1 MGFCVSDSLSWNNTG
16 LSEIKI
22 NLDPT
27 EIKVNRFLYFH
38 SSDWW
43 NCIKQKSQ
51 KNIII
56 RLEKSLLLYTS
67 WIILGIK
74 MWKVIKKKIWKTL
87 FNLVLLL
94 KFKSNETL
102 RITIQPSKELLPCC
116 VSLLIHILCTVRGNS
131 LWNSRFSRENKK
143 ILTSM
148 WQLHRRHNWWYFACS
163 GPKRYFIS
171 TQRHFCIDLFAL

>member
-1 MGFCVSDSLSWNNTG
+1 M
-16 LSEIKI
+16 KI

-74 MWKVIKKKIWKTL
+74 MWKALKKKGKKKKYEKPYLIWYCYWNLKAMQHWGLQFSLPKICCHVVSVFSSTSSVLFWAIVYGTPDFPGKTKNSSPL
-87 FNLVLLL
+87 CGNCIEDIIDGILPAVGQKGILYQHKGIFVLTYLLYRSLDMCLLVVL
-94 KFKSNETL
+94 
-102 RITIQPSKELLPCC
+102 
-116 VSLLIHILCTVRGNS
+116 
-131 LWNSRFSRENKK
+131 
-143 ILTSM
+143 
-148 WQLHRRHNWWYFACS
+148 
-163 GPKRYFIS
+163 
-171 TQRHFCIDLFAL
+171 